1 MDDGDL
7 HDVELVWPHTGPND
21 VIVTGTFDQ
30 WSSSIHLVK
39 GDTGFHGTVKL
50 PWGEKV
56 AYKFIVDGYW
66 FCRDDRP
73 MEDDGSGHVNNI
85 LYVPQKPLS
94 PLGENASAVEA
105 TLPSEPKGVAPIVPM
120 VVVPVNDVASG
131 GLPPPHEVHLA
142 ELRNSEQLNGPSTH
156 SPEIPPAQLEAV
168 TESLVGMPSSGV
180 SGSTENQ
187 SSKPLDAVVTPVVP
201 ESVAE
206 QRVAPTDSAPHLSD
220 EQHTSLPTAVQQNS
234 SSTTME
240 SGVTAKEK
248 RLSIFQ
254 RLKRAF
260 HKDNAERR
268 KS

>member
-1 MDDGDL
+1 M
-7 HDVELVWPHTGPND
+7 
-21 VIVTGTFDQ
+21 
-30 WSSSIHLVK
+30 VK

-94 PLGENASAVEA
+94 LLGENASAVEA

-131 GLPPPHEVHLA
+131 GLPPHEVHPA
-142 ELRNSEQLNGPSTH
+142 EPGNSEQLNGPSTH

-187 SSKPLDAVVTPVVP
+187 SSKPLDAVVTPVVL

-240 SGVTAKEK
+240 SGVTAKKK
-248 RLSIFQ
+248 RLSMFQ
-254 RLKRAF
+254 RLKRVF